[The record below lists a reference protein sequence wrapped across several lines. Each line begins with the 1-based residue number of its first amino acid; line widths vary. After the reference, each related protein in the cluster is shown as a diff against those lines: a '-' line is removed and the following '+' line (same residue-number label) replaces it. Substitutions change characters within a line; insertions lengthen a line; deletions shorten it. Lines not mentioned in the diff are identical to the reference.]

1 MTDQL
6 VLIDSLPSW
15 RMDSPTR
22 ELGIRGVARAR
33 QALQDAR
40 SRIVGADTDGDVEI
54 DGEVDDVLAP
64 AA

>member
-40 SRIVGADTDGDVEI
+40 SRIVGPDGDVEI
-54 DGEVDDVLAP
+54 DGDVDDVLAP